1 MTHLTRYLI
10 VFIILPLFTAGLLA
24 QAKSKGTLTFEV
36 TDVTTNSPEMQQMVG
51 AMKGMTQ
58 KLEFDDKRQKMTMD
72 MMGGMMLIKTYT
84 DTDKKS
90 TETYMDMMG
99 QKIKT
104 VVSNAEIE
112 KAQKEAGVMIKS
124 DDIVYDKS
132 VRKEV
137 MGKDCY
143 KATLQL
149 DNNGQKVNMEMYV
162 TDDIQ
167 VPTSF
172 IQNLNQVQLQGTPL
186 MWIIDVGMMK
196 MTFVATEITDDL
208 ASDFFSKPEGD
219 YQEMSM
225 EQLKQ
230 MGMGGQMGF

>member
-1 MTHLTRYLI
+1 
-10 VFIILPLFTAGLLA
+10 
-24 QAKSKGTLTFEV
+24 
-36 TDVTTNSPEMQQMVG
+36 
-51 AMKGMTQ
+51 
-58 KLEFDDKRQKMTMD
+58 
-72 MMGGMMLIKTYT
+72 
-84 DTDKKS
+84 
-90 TETYMDMMG
+90 
-99 QKIKT
+99 
-104 VVSNAEIE
+104 
-112 KAQKEAGVMIKS
+112 
-124 DDIVYDKS
+124 
-132 VRKEV
+132 